1 MSRPA
6 PLPLHCAEF
15 GEGPP
20 LLVLHGL
27 FGSSANWRTL
37 ARRLAHQRRVLTL
50 DLRNHGASP
59 WAEEMSYPALAADVA
74 AFMRDRGL
82 ASATLLG
89 HSMGGKTAMVLALS
103 QPRLVERL
111 IVIDIAPVAYAHSHR
126 VYIEAMRSLDATAL
140 ARRAQADAAL
150 STAVPDAGVRAFL
163 LQNLVQR
170 DGRLRWRV
178 NLAALAAAMD
188 DLIGFPETAQFERY
202 AGPALFVRGERSDY
216 VLPEHLDSIRR
227 LFPHAQIATLP
238 GAGHWLH
245 TERPD
250 ALLARVET
258 FLGAR

>member
-59 WAEEMSYPALAADVA
+59 WAEEMSYPDLAADVA
-74 AFMRDRGL
+74 AFMHARGL
-82 ASATLLG
+82 ACASLLG

-103 QPRLVERL
+103 RPRLVERL

-126 VYIEAMRSLDATAL
+126 DYIEAMRSLDATAL

-150 STAVPDAGVRAFL
+150 SAAVPDAGVRAFL

-170 DGRLRWRV
+170 DGPVRALRGTRSVRSRRTLRLRPARAPRRDSQAV
-178 NLAALAAAMD
+178 SPGGGHHRRCRRALAA
-188 DLIGFPETAQFERY
+188 
-202 AGPALFVRGERSDY
+202 
-216 VLPEHLDSIRR
+216 
-227 LFPHAQIATLP
+227 
-238 GAGHWLH
+238 
-245 TERPD
+245 
-250 ALLARVET
+250 
-258 FLGAR
+258 